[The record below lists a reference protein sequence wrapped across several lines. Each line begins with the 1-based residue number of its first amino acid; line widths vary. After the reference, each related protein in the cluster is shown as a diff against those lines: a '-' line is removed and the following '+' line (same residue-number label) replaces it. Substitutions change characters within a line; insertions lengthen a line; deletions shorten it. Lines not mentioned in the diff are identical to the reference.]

1 MRGVLLLAV
10 IAVSGCATSRP
21 RLVNQEDAQIEFSKL
36 GSGGRA
42 IASQFYNL
50 GAGDSIKRL
59 YWSQRRAQES
69 GATADA
75 QPTVLQRKYVNIRV
89 PEQVDPDGTVK
100 EAHNQVIEV
109 VQWLSVVTKHGHRI
123 KLCN

>member
-50 GAGDSIKRL
+50 GAGDTIRRL
-59 YWSQRRAQES
+59 YWNQRASQQNAS
-69 GATADA
+69 TADA
-75 QPTVLQRKYVNIRV
+75 PPVSLQRRYVNLPSPPYR
-89 PEQVDPDGTVK
+89 DADGVLH
-100 EAHNQVIEV
+100 EGSIHAVE
-109 VQWLSVVTKHGHRI
+109 
-123 KLCN
+123 